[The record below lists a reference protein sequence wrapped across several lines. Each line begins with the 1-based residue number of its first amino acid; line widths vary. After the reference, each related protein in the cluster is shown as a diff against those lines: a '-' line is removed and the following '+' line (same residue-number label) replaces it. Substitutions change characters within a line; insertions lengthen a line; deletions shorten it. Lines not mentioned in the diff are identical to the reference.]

1 MAIVDS
7 SSFPSLVYELLKGDA
22 YSIGLHGVSTE
33 RARDL
38 AGVTDTREVLDRVRE
53 NGLHVY
59 SARSVNGTVAFCG
72 RIDDKEDLE
81 NVSQQL
87 RNYRYG
93 NSNRYVLVAVP
104 VVFRDKN
111 GNQIYGGK
119 ANLDTE
125 FKRFLDTTGNERSC
139 ISDIIILD
147 EHEDIRPEYILGTYE
162 LLPDGK
168 IDFQLNDKHVSQ
180 NGGVLLDEE
189 FERLKRSFESHLY
202 SLDTLKKYF
211 TKKKLTEEDY
221 AMLDKYLFIYS
232 TVMGTKT
239 NAYLPGITETIKQ
252 LIHERHLEKATA
264 ADYDAYNPKGEK
276 NDYDKLYEG
285 LEGEDLF
292 WAKLNVLRNSHLKI
306 LEYDG
311 KVVFTSDT
319 PGEVEECTRIMNDE
333 EFIDTLFA
341 MEDPSTIRYA
351 TQLISV
357 LSSDEIM
364 KKENVYRG
372 IMKHNYHGPQVYSER
387 GLLNKDML
395 IDVATSSSFCRD
407 TIYYLEEYGNDI
419 DVVLAFIDNAT
430 FKNFPFYDNMGPN
443 DIAIKRLGDDVKT
456 NPLIYERMNER
467 IKEFN
472 QNNDAGYEPFD
483 VDKMVKEAKGSSI

>member
-1 MAIVDS
+1 M
-7 SSFPSLVYELLKGDA
+7 
-22 YSIGLHGVSTE
+22 
-33 RARDL
+33 
-38 AGVTDTREVLDRVRE
+38 
-53 NGLHVY
+53 
-59 SARSVNGTVAFCG
+59 
-72 RIDDKEDLE
+72 
-81 NVSQQL
+81 
-87 RNYRYG
+87 
-93 NSNRYVLVAVP
+93 
-104 VVFRDKN
+104 
-111 GNQIYGGK
+111 
-119 ANLDTE
+119 
-125 FKRFLDTTGNERSC
+125 
-139 ISDIIILD
+139 
-147 EHEDIRPEYILGTYE
+147 
-162 LLPDGK
+162 
-168 IDFQLNDKHVSQ
+168 
-180 NGGVLLDEE
+180 
-189 FERLKRSFESHLY
+189 
-202 SLDTLKKYF
+202 
-211 TKKKLTEEDY
+211 
-221 AMLDKYLFIYS
+221 
-232 TVMGTKT
+232 
-239 NAYLPGITETIKQ
+239 
-252 LIHERHLEKATA
+252 
-264 ADYDAYNPKGEK
+264 
-276 NDYDKLYEG
+276 
-285 LEGEDLF
+285 
-292 WAKLNVLRNSHLKI
+292 
-306 LEYDG
+306 EYDG

-341 MEDPSTIRYA
+341 MDDPSTIRYA

-430 FKNFPFYDNMGPN
+430 FKNFPFYDDMGPN

>member
-53 NGLHVY
+53 NGLHVF

-180 NGGVLLDEE
+180 NGGVLSDEE
-189 FERLKRSFESHLY
+189 FERLKRSFES
-202 SLDTLKKYF
+202 
-211 TKKKLTEEDY
+211 
-221 AMLDKYLFIYS
+221 
-232 TVMGTKT
+232 
-239 NAYLPGITETIKQ
+239 GITETIKQ
-252 LIHERHLEKATA
+252 LMHERHLEKATA

-341 MEDPSTIRYA
+341 MDDPSTIRYA

-430 FKNFPFYDNMGPN
+430 FKNFPFYDDMGPN
-443 DIAIKRLGDDVKT
+443 DIAIKRLGADVKT